1 MPDHG
6 YWVKRM
12 NNKPEIRFEERQA
25 QVADSL
31 PDDMH
36 PLLRRVYRNRGIC
49 AADELN
55 QSMQFLARPAE
66 LAGVDKAVARL
77 ALAIEQTEQI
87 LVIGDF
93 DADGATGTAVAIR
106 ALRMLGATNINYM
119 VPDRFKYGYG
129 LTEGLVRDIPEPL
142 PAVILTVDNG
152 VSSIAGAA
160 RAADMGADVIVTD
173 HHLPGDE
180 LPAVFEMVNPNQP
193 GDTFPSKH
201 MAGVGV
207 VFYLMLA
214 LRAYLKTENRL
225 PTPIPNLANLL
236 DIVALGTV
244 ADVVSLDHNNRIL
257 VAQGLARIRSGQAA
271 PGILA
276 LLNAGKRHHRR
287 AVASDLGFT
296 VGPRLNA
303 AGRLEDM
310 GRGIECLLT
319 DDLATAKAI
328 AAELDQ
334 LNKDRRKLQDDMQA
348 EALLILQNAQQELDS
363 QSKGSFGFCLYDAG
377 WHQGVVGLVASKIK
391 DRLHKPV
398 VAFAPEGEGSELVKG
413 SARSIRGIH
422 IRDVFAH
429 MDAQQPDLI
438 HSFGGHAMA
447 AGLSLPLAN
456 VGRFESQF
464 NASLQA
470 LVDPAVFTNVINTD
484 GSIPAEF
491 LNLETAQELRYAGPW
506 GQAFPEPTFH
516 DQFTVISKRLV
527 GGAHLKLILQSK
539 AGDVLDAIAFFQDES
554 ALNGQ
559 DQIEA
564 VYRLD
569 VNEFRGQSNLQLM
582 IEHIL

>member
-1 MPDHG
+1 MT
-6 YWVKRM
+6 
-12 NNKPEIRFEERQA
+12 KPLIKIQQREALAENA
-25 QVADSL
+25 L
-31 PDDMH
+31 PADMH
-36 PLLRRVYRNRGIC
+36 PLLRKIYTNRGITD
-49 AADELN
+49 ADELN
-55 QSMQFLARPAE
+55 QSMQYLARPAE
-66 LAGVDKAVARL
+66 LAQVDRAVERL
-77 ALAIEQTEQI
+77 AIAIEQAESI

-93 DADGATGTAVAIR
+93 DADGATGTAVALR
-106 ALRMLGATNINYM
+106 ALRMLGASNVSYT
-119 VPDRFKYGYG
+119 VPNRFKYGYG
-129 LTEGLVRDIPEPL
+129 LTEGLVNDISKPL

-160 RAADMGADVIVTD
+160 RAAELGMDVIVTD
-173 HHLPGDE
+173 HHLPGEE
-180 LPAVFEMVNPNQP
+180 LPAVYAMVNPNQP
-193 GDTFPSKH
+193 GDTFPSKNL
-201 MAGVGV
+201 AGVGV

-214 LRAYLKTENRL
+214 LRARLKTENRL
-225 PTPIPNLANLL
+225 PKPVPNLGSLL

-244 ADVVSLDHNNRIL
+244 ADVVPLDHNNRIL

-348 EALLILQNAQQELDS
+348 EALQILQNAQPELDNK
-363 QSKGSFGFCLYDAG
+363 SKGSFGFCLYDAG

-391 DRLHKPV
+391 DKLHKPV
-398 VAFAPEGEGSELVKG
+398 VAFAPEGKGSDLMKG

-422 IRDVFAH
+422 IRDIFAH
-429 MDAQQPDLI
+429 MDAQQPGLI
-438 HSFGGHAMA
+438 NTFGGHAMA
-447 AGLSLPLAN
+447 AGLSLPIAN
-456 VGRFESQF
+456 LGRFEEQF
-464 NASLQA
+464 NRSLNA
-470 LVDPAVFTNVINTD
+470 LVNPLVFTNVIETD
-484 GSIPAEF
+484 GSLPVEH

-516 DQFTVISKRLV
+516 DQFTVVNKRLV
-527 GGAHLKLILQSK
+527 GGAHLKMLLQSQ
-539 AGDVLDAIAFFQDES
+539 AGDIIDAIAFFQDES
-554 ALNGQ
+554 ALNGRA
-559 DQIEA
+559 QIEV

>member
-1 MPDHG
+1 M
-6 YWVKRM
+6 
-12 NNKPEIRFEERQA
+12 NKPSIKVQQRQA
-25 QVADSL
+25 VVADTL
-31 PDDMH
+31 ATDIH
-36 PLLRRVYRNRGIC
+36 PLLRRIYQNRGIID
-49 AADELN
+49 ASELN
-55 QSMQFLARPAE
+55 PSMQHLARPAE
-66 LAGVDKAVARL
+66 LAQVDKAVDRL
-77 ALAIEQTEQI
+77 AVAIEEGESI

-93 DADGATGTAVAIR
+93 DADGATGTAVAVR
-106 ALRMLGATNINYM
+106 ALRMLGASNVSYT
-119 VPDRFKYGYG
+119 VPNRFKYGYG
-129 LTEGLVRDIPEPL
+129 LTQGLVDDISKPL

-160 RAADMGADVIVTD
+160 RAAELGMDVIVTD

-180 LPAVFEMVNPNQP
+180 LPAVHAMVNPNQP
-193 GDTFPSKH
+193 GDTFPSKNL
-201 MAGVGV
+201 AGVGV

-214 LRAYLKTENRL
+214 LRARLKADNRL
-225 PTPIPNLANLL
+225 SEPVPNLASLL

-244 ADVVSLDHNNRIL
+244 ADVVPLDHNNRIL

-319 DDLATAKAI
+319 DDLATAKTI

-348 EALLILQNAQQELDS
+348 EALQILQNTQQALE
-363 QSKGSFGFCLYDAG
+363 SKSKDSFGFCLYDAG

-391 DRLHKPV
+391 EKLHKPV
-398 VAFAPEGEGSELVKG
+398 IAFAPEGGGSNLMKG

-422 IRDVFAH
+422 IRDIFAH
-429 MDAQQPDLI
+429 MNAQQPDLI
-438 HSFGGHAMA
+438 NTFGGHAMA
-447 AGLSLPLAN
+447 AGLTLPITN
-456 VGRFESQF
+456 FTRFEEQF
-464 NASLQA
+464 NLSLQA
-470 LVDPAVFTNVINTD
+470 LVNPLAFTNVIETD
-484 GSIPAEF
+484 GSLPAEH

-506 GQAFPEPTFH
+506 GQDFPEPSFH
-516 DQFTVISKRLV
+516 DQFRVVSKRLV
-527 GGAHLKLILQSK
+527 GGAHLKMILQSS
-539 AGDVLDAIAFFQDES
+539 AGEVIDAIAFFQNES
-554 ALNGQ
+554 ALNGRE
-559 DQIEA
+559 QIEV

-569 VNEFRGQSNLQLM
+569 VNEFRGQSSLQLM

>member
-1 MPDHG
+1 MS
-6 YWVKRM
+6 
-12 NNKPEIRFEERQA
+12 KPLIKIQQREALAENA
-25 QVADSL
+25 L
-31 PDDMH
+31 PADMH
-36 PLLRRVYRNRGIC
+36 PLLRKIYTNRGITD
-49 AADELN
+49 ADELN
-55 QSMQFLARPAE
+55 QSMQYLARPAE
-66 LAGVDKAVARL
+66 LAQVDRAVERL
-77 ALAIEQTEQI
+77 AIAIEQAESI

-93 DADGATGTAVAIR
+93 DADGATGTAVALR
-106 ALRMLGATNINYM
+106 ALRMLGASNVSYT
-119 VPDRFKYGYG
+119 VPNRFKYGYG
-129 LTEGLVRDIPEPL
+129 LTEGLVNDISKPL

-160 RAADMGADVIVTD
+160 RAAELGMDVIVTD
-173 HHLPGDE
+173 HHLPGE
-180 LPAVFEMVNPNQP
+180 VLPAVYAMVNPNQP
-193 GDTFPSKH
+193 GDTFPSKNL
-201 MAGVGV
+201 AGVGV

-214 LRAYLKTENRL
+214 LRARLKADNRL
-225 PTPIPNLANLL
+225 PEPVPNLGSLL

-244 ADVVSLDHNNRIL
+244 ADVVPLDHNNRIL

-276 LLNAGKRHHRR
+276 LLNAGNRHHCR

-348 EALLILQNAQQELDS
+348 EALQILQNAQQTLDNTS
-363 QSKGSFGFCLYDAG
+363 EGSFGFCLYDAG

-391 DRLHKPV
+391 DKLHKPV
-398 VAFAPEGEGSELVKG
+398 VAFAPEGEGSDLMKG

-422 IRDVFAH
+422 IRDIFAH

-438 HSFGGHAMA
+438 NTFGGHSMA
-447 AGLSLPLAN
+447 AGLSLPIAN
-456 VGRFESQF
+456 LGRFEAQF
-464 NASLQA
+464 NLSLQA
-470 LVDPAVFTNVINTD
+470 LVNPLVFTNVIETD
-484 GSIPAEF
+484 GSLPAEH

-516 DQFTVISKRLV
+516 DQFTVVNKRLV
-527 GGAHLKLILQSK
+527 GGAHLKMLLQSQ
-539 AGDVLDAIAFFQDES
+539 AGDIIDAIAFFQDES
-554 ALNGQ
+554 ALNGRA
-559 DQIEA
+559 QIEV